1 MEYIYLPSMM
11 VPMFQYGLL
20 ATFLQVLCLIMNIIL
35 LYFLSHN
42 KVLLHYFIFFISNM
56 VFTYAITFLDFR
68 YQGLGYLMS
77 TFLVFIMSFHALNHK
92 LKLINFYTFM
102 GQAISEE

>member
-1 MEYIYLPSMM
+1 MM

-20 ATFLQVLCLIMNIIL
+20 GAFLQVLCLIMNIIL

-56 VFTYAITFLDFR
+56 VFTYAITFFDFR

-77 TFLVFIMSFHALNHK
+77 TFLVFVLSFQALNHK